1 MLFLFNR
8 VIFRFHVNFQGC
20 MSFDELKNRSRP
32 EQKKNMFSDSPEF
45 SAMSHGKAIA
55 TFRRSITHTHT
66 KM

>member
-1 MLFLFNR
+1 
-8 VIFRFHVNFQGC
+8 

-32 EQKKNMFSDSPEF
+32 GQKKNMFSDSPEF

-55 TFRRSITHTHT
+55 TIRRSITHT

>member
-1 MLFLFNR
+1 
-8 VIFRFHVNFQGC
+8 

-55 TFRRSITHTHT
+55 TFRRSITHTH
-66 KM
+66 KNVAHQQQKSHKAYHKFIVKV